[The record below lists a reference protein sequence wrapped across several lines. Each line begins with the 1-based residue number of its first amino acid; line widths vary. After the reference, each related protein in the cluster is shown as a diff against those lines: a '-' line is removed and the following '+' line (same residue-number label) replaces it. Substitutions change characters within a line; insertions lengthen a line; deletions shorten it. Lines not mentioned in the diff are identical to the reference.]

1 MEEQEKVNNKA
12 KDEKENEAKEKEEEE
27 NEAGGGGAHC
37 GLRRQT
43 GLGLNTPITFFLAP
57 SANTEIFSAI
67 QKNIFKQQRNILEI
81 EIVIERRKDAMMQML
96 LRFDPS
102 RNASGRH
109 LPLCSTST
117 KILGSV
123 LEQHTTHQCNGFI
136 GTPLLYAMHIAQ
148 CSRFFLSST
157 KPQEHCI

>member
-1 MEEQEKVNNKA
+1 M
-12 KDEKENEAKEKEEEE
+12 
-27 NEAGGGGAHC
+27 
-37 GLRRQT
+37 
-43 GLGLNTPITFFLAP
+43 
-57 SANTEIFSAI
+57 
-67 QKNIFKQQRNILEI
+67 
-81 EIVIERRKDAMMQML
+81 IERRKDAMMQML

-136 GTPLLYAMHIAQ
+136 GTTLLYAMHSVQDFSSLVQSSVLATRTLHMMGGIVLFIKYIMFILCRAHDGWVF
-148 CSRFFLSST
+148 SRSPISADPTCFPTAKNHILVHNPMHF
-157 KPQEHCI
+157 